1 MTTNVKD
8 EIPQSTPHSQTI
20 VINSEQLYGTHR
32 NEEDDIDLKELFSV
46 IWGGKWITLTI
57 TLIFAMSAVY
67 YSLNLPNIY
76 KASAVLIPANSEDA
90 SGSGMLASRLGGLA
104 SMAGVN
110 LGGGVTDKT
119 KVAIETLQSRA
130 FLGDFINRHNL
141 KAEILAV
148 KKWDASSN
156 KLVFDSEI
164 YNEKINKWKWHTSS
178 HWKKNTSPSEQEAI
192 EEIKKKMLVTFDE
205 DKGLITLNVS
215 HQSPYISQQWVS
227 WLIDDINQHMRKND
241 IKEAHKNIQYIKKQ
255 LDETPI
261 ADMQK
266 IFYLLIEQQ
275 TKIMML
281 AEVSDEYVLKII
293 DPAVVPEKKDKPQ
306 RAIICIMATLSGGV
320 LGIFLSCLLHIR
332 TSFKKSGLNENRA
345 LANNSPNTP

>member
-1 MTTNVKD
+1 MTTSVKD
-8 EIPQSTPHSQTI
+8 ETTQSTLHSQAI
-20 VINSEQLYGTHR
+20 VINAEQLYGAHR
-32 NEEDDIDLKELFSV
+32 NRDDEIDLKELWAV
-46 IWGGKWITLTI
+46 MWKGKWITLTI
-57 TLIFAMSAVY
+57 SLIFSISAVY

-76 KASAVLIPANSEDA
+76 KASAVLIPANNEDT

-104 SMAGVN
+104 SIAGVN

-164 YNEKINKWKWHTSS
+164 YNEQINKWKWHTRS
-178 HWKKNTSPSEQEAI
+178 HWKKNTSPSEQEAT
-192 EEIKKKMLVTFDE
+192 EGLKKNMFVKFDE
-205 DKGLITLNVS
+205 DKGLITVNVS
-215 HQSPYISQQWVS
+215 HQSPYIAQRWVS

-281 AEVSDEYVLKII
+281 AEVSDEYVLKVI

-306 RAIICIMATLSGGV
+306 RALICIMATLSGGV
-320 LGIFLSCLLHIR
+320 LGIFLSFLIHIR
-332 TSFKKSGLNENRA
+332 VSVKKNMPNENRA
-345 LANNSPNTP
+345 LLTNSPDNF

>member
-8 EIPQSTPHSQTI
+8 EIPQSTLHSQTI
-20 VINSEQLYGTHR
+20 VINSEQLYGMQR
-32 NEEDDIDLKELFSV
+32 NRDDEIDLKELWSI
-46 IWGGKWITLTI
+46 IWRGKWITFTT
-57 TLIFAMSAVY
+57 TLIFAITAVY
-67 YSLNLPNIY
+67 YSLSLPNIY
-76 KASAVLIPANSEDA
+76 KASTVLIPANNEEA

-104 SMAGVN
+104 SIAGVN
-110 LGGGVTDKT
+110 LGARATDKT

-148 KKWDASSN
+148 KKWDDLNN
-156 KLVFDSEI
+156 KLVFNNEI

-178 HWKKNTSPSEQEAI
+178 HWKKNTSPSEQEAT
-192 EEIKKKMLVTFDE
+192 EELKKNMFVKFDE
-205 DKGLITLNVS
+205 DKGLIMVNVS
-215 HQSPYISQQWVS
+215 HQSPYIAQQWVS

-281 AEVSDEYVLKII
+281 AEVSDEYVLKTI

-306 RAIICIMATLSGGV
+306 RAIICIVATLSGGV
-320 LGIFLSCLLHIR
+320 LGIFLSSLMHIR
-332 TSFKKSGLNENRA
+332 TNFKKSVLNENRT
-345 LANNSPNTP
+345 LENNSLKKF